1 MTTISCL
8 EIFNVENNTNTTFFD
23 KFSTESNQNFIEE
36 EEQYDD
42 YYDDQPHIELGDFTS
57 DLTLAAELGLLDPLI
72 GRDQELDRM
81 IRILCRRTKNNPV
94 IIGEPGVGKT
104 ALVEGLAQKIIN
116 EEVPRQLLGATV
128 LTVDL
133 GALVAGTRYRGEFE
147 ERLQMLIDHAQSD
160 PDTII
165 FIDEIHTLIGAGSAE
180 GTMDAAN
187 MLKPALSRGKLRCIG
202 ATTTEEYKKYIERD
216 AALERRFQPV
226 RVDPP
231 SVASTVRILCRL
243 RGTFESFHGVAI
255 TNETLVQAVELADRY
270 IPDRF
275 LPDKAIDALDE
286 ACAYVAMRS
295 MSNPPGIKPFYSQL
309 SILQENKDQQLR
321 KGDFYS
327 AARTNEEEEKVRLSI
342 VNYQDFYDSLGPAEK
357 STLRENKEFL
367 QTFIQAMQDQAG
379 LDHLLE
385 ELRWIEKQKA
395 MRLAE
400 LSSASMPTSIELKQ
414 NIPVLPFISDQS
426 KDFKL

>member
-1 MTTISCL
+1 MATLSCL
-8 EIFNVENNTNTTFFD
+8 EVFNINTELYSNLLQNTENM
-23 KFSTESNQNFIEE
+23 IEE
-36 EEQYDD
+36 EEYDD
-42 YYDDQPHIELGDFTS
+42 YYDDQPQIELGDFTN
-57 DLTLAAELGLLDPLI
+57 DLTLSAELGLLDPLI
-72 GRDQELDRM
+72 GRDKELDRM

-147 ERLQMLIDHAQSD
+147 ERLQLLIDHAQNE

-231 SVASTVRILCRL
+231 TVASTVRILCRL

-286 ACAYVAMRS
+286 ACAYVAMRAL
-295 MSNPPGIKPFYSQL
+295 SNPPGIKPFYEKL
-309 SILQENKDQQLR
+309 SFLQEDKDQFLR

-327 AARTNEEEEKVRLSI
+327 AARINEEEEKIRI
-342 VNYQDFYDSLGPAEK
+342 AIANYQDFYDSLGDAERG
-357 STLRENKEFL
+357 TLKQHKEFL
-367 QTFIQAMQDQAG
+367 QNFIEAMEGPDG

-385 ELRWIEKQKA
+385 ELRWLQA
-395 MRLAE
+395 NQATE
-400 LSSASMPTSIELKQ
+400 LSLETQKLNEDKRIKS
-414 NIPVLPFISDQS
+414 FRYSDS
-426 KDFKL
+426 KDFE